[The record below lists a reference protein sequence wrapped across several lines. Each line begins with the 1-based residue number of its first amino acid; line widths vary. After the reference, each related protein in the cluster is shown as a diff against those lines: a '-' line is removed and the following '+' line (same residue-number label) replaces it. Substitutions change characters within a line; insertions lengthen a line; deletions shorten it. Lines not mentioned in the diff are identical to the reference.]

1 MRPPC
6 ATSSSSPQ
14 QNWST
19 EQESNL
25 RPSVYQTDAQAAVLL
40 VGGAPCKNRTC
51 FFATGEAHR
60 RQCLRGQKLGASG
73 ANRTPI
79 GRLPCDCFAT
89 ELHRLEPKGGFNR
102 HLSFTRAPF
111 FPLNYFDLLNEDL
124 ERVTGLEPVSGPWR
138 GPILAARRYP
148 LGASGENR
156 TLLASLEIWN
166 STNKSRSLELQRL
179 TFICQRTHFDGNT
192 WTV

>member
-51 FFATGEAHR
+51 FFATGAAHR

-79 GRLPCDCFAT
+79 GRLPCDRSAT
-89 ELHRLEPKGGFNR
+89 ELHRLEPKGGFEPPSE
-102 HLSFTRAPF
+102 LYEGSV
-111 FPLNYFDLLNEDL
+111 FPTKLLRPS
-124 ERVTGLEPVSGPWR
+124 ERRP
-138 GPILAARRYP
+138 
-148 LGASGENR
+148 GASNR
-156 TLLASLEIWN
+156 TRTGVWTMARSN
-166 STNKSRSLELQRL
+166 PSR
-179 TFICQRTHFDGNT
+179 
-192 WTV
+192 